1 MSSNL
6 RYIGNYDIN
15 AEGKFLWEILCQ
27 LRNLGRGRIVTK
39 NEWIRKWPKQ
49 PSYLKI
55 VKVRTEMVSTYG
67 VPFSLNLFLST
78 LLPVNGEVCCGLR
91 KLFLPDCVC

>member
-1 MSSNL
+1 MIPNI

-27 LRNLGRGRIVTK
+27 LRNLGIGRIVTK
-39 NEWIRKWPKQ
+39 NEWARKWPKQ

-55 VKVRTEMVSTYG
+55 VQVKWINCSSVRV
-67 VPFSLNLFLST
+67 
-78 LLPVNGEVCCGLR
+78 
-91 KLFLPDCVC
+91 

>member
-1 MSSNL
+1 MRNSSGGCKGLNVFFRFRKEMVSNI

-27 LRNLGRGRIVTK
+27 LRNFGVGRIVTK
-39 NEWIRKWPKQ
+39 NEWERKWPKQ

-55 VKVRTEMVSTYG
+55 VQVKWMVDIFWS
-67 VPFSLNLFLST
+67 
-78 LLPVNGEVCCGLR
+78 
-91 KLFLPDCVC
+91 